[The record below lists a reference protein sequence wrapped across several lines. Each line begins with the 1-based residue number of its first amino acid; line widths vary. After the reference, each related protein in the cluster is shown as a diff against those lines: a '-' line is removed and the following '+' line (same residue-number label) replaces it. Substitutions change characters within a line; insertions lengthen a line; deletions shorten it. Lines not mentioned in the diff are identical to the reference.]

1 MGRRVAMVRRM
12 VMLVVLVVV
21 EDTVRVVLLEHR
33 IKGTPVVILK
43 VIIPPV
49 VVVVLVVPVRLL
61 HQIQLRVVMVVKVQT
76 NRPFSGHFMARMV
89 GSQVVA
95 VVDNVPVQVKMRV
108 SVVKVVVV
116 GATIIVRI

>member
-1 MGRRVAMVRRM
+1 
-12 VMLVVLVVV
+12 MLVVLVVV
-21 EDTVRVVLLEHR
+21 EDTVRVVPLEHR
-33 IKGTPVVILK
+33 IKGMPVVILK
-43 VIIPPV
+43 VIIPLLV
-49 VVVVLVVPVRLL
+49 AVVPVVPVSLL
-61 HQIQLRVVMVVKVQT
+61 RQIQFRVVMVVKVQI

-108 SVVKVVVV
+108 SVVKAVVV